1 MINFKGTDYDLIDR
15 SFVEML
21 DSLPSK
27 EVEVV
32 INETISRTITVQMDR
47 STPDEDAALILE
59 EIYNKERLILD
70 ESDKVSNVSF
80 ELR

>member
-47 STPDEDAALILE
+47 SMPDEDAALILE

-70 ESDKVSNVSF
+70 EADKVSNVSF

>member
-47 STPDEDAALILE
+47 SMPDEDAALILE